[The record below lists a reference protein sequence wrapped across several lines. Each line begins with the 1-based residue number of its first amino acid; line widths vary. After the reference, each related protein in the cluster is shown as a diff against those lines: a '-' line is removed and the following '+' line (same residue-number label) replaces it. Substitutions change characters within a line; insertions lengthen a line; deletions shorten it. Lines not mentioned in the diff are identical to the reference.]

1 MIFSIS
7 RSVLSSTM
15 PQQNMKT
22 KAQKITQIEEGAKE
36 LKTSQTVVITD
47 FTGLTANELNAF
59 RKEVF
64 ALGGTMSVIKKRLL
78 KYVFEKEGIDFDP
91 KQFEGQTGVVF
102 SPKDMVETAGT
113 TYRFSKQS
121 KLLKILGGYEVGEK
135 KFITA
140 SDVSRIG
147 QLPSKEVLLGQLVYM
162 LGSPIRSFL
171 YVLNEKSKKTN

>member
-1 MIFSIS
+1 
-7 RSVLSSTM
+7 
-15 PQQNMKT
+15 MKT
-22 KAQKITQIEEGAKE
+22 KAQKLSQIEAGAKE

-78 KYVFEKEGIDFDP
+78 KYVFEKEGIEFDP

-102 SPKDMVETAGT
+102 SPKDMVETSGT
-113 TYRFSKQS
+113 AYKFSKQN
-121 KLLKILGGYEVGEK
+121 KLFKILGGYEVSEK
-135 KFITA
+135 KFVPATE
-140 SDVSRIG
+140 VVMIG
-147 QLPSKEVLLGQLVYM
+147 QLPSREVLLGQLVYM

-171 YVLNEKSKKTN
+171 YVLSEKSKQTK